1 MNPSETIK
9 NHQLF
14 LFDMDGTLV
23 NTEPMH
29 GEVLRLLF
37 KEAGVNRTPED
48 IIHEFH
54 GKGDHQ
60 VYLSTPQVMKHFSQ
74 DDFLNQKNQMLLKLW
89 EQLSLKNWQD
99 MFTPGLV
106 EFLTAIKSASK
117 KIAVVSA
124 SESDVVFGLVKM
136 SGLQK
141 YVDLSIGRQQTALT
155 KPNSSPYLMAMRH
168 FQKKSNETVIF
179 EDSTTGLASANGTGA
194 TVIKI
199 IAHGQAPGIG
209 SATWA
214 KFN

>member
-1 MNPSETIK
+1 
-9 NHQLF
+9 
-14 LFDMDGTLV
+14 MDGTLV

-29 GEVLRLLF
+29 AEVLRLLF
-37 KEAGVNRTPED
+37 KEAGVIRSAQD

-54 GKGDHQ
+54 GRGDHQ
-60 VYLSTPQVMKHFSQ
+60 VYLSTPQVMKHFTE

-89 EQLSLKNWQD
+89 QQLSAKNWQD

-106 EFLTAIKSASK
+106 EFFAKIKKSSK

-124 SESDVVFGLVKM
+124 SESDVVFGLVNM
-136 SGLQK
+136 SGLKK

-155 KPNSSPYLMAMRH
+155 KPNSSPYFMAMRH
-168 FQKKSNETVIF
+168 FQQKSNETVIF
-179 EDSTTGLASANGTGA
+179 EDSTTGLASANGTKA

-199 IAHGQAPGIG
+199 IAHAEAPGAGNAI
-209 SATWA
+209 WN